1 MLFQKINVEELIKS
15 IKKNKLSSYF
25 FLDNLYIEYL
35 TAYNSS
41 SLFLDISFQIT
52 NENNI
57 LLCPITIEKKNNK
70 KYLNFFGRPFFCIY
84 KNIDKKLFKF
94 FAQKIEEIIKKE
106 QIEELNF
113 LIEKPFNDKFEIN
126 SKLLEKNFIKKVSNI
141 KYINLELEI
150 NEIKQKF
157 KKGLKYVLNKK
168 YPELVYE
175 IIDAKNYTNEILEM
189 QNMHKEISNNITRSD
204 NTWMINEKMILFKK
218 GFLTKVILNN
228 KTISYSLFFNN
239 KLESNYF
246 SSCTHRNFFK
256 EYQNITHR
264 SILEAI
270 KYLKKIECKKLTLG
284 ETKILFSEDMV
295 TDKEKNIATF
305 KSAFGGVTY
314 INYYFKKFNF
324 DLFDLYLK

>member
-15 IKKNKLSSYF
+15 IKKNKLNSYF
-25 FLDNLYIEYL
+25 FLDNLFIEYL

-41 SLFLDISFQIT
+41 SLFLDISFQIA

-70 KYLNFFGRPFFCIY
+70 NYLNFFGRPFFCIY

-94 FAQKIEEIIKKE
+94 FTQKIEEIIKRE

-113 LIEKPFNDKFEIN
+113 LIEKPFNDKFKIN
-126 SKLLEKNFIKKVSNI
+126 NNLVEKNFIKKINNI
-141 KYINLELEI
+141 KYIDLKLEI
-150 NEIKQKF
+150 SEIKRKF
-157 KKGLKYVLNKK
+157 KKGLKYVLNKE
-168 YPELVYE
+168 YPELAYE
-175 IIDAKNYTNEILEM
+175 IIDAKNYTNEIFEM
-189 QNMHKEISNNITRSD
+189 QNMHKQISNKITRSD
-204 NTWMINEKMILFKK
+204 KTWMINEKMILSEK

-239 KLESNYF
+239 KFESNYF

-256 EYQNITHR
+256 DYQNITHR
-264 SILEAI
+264 SIFEAI
-270 KYLKKIECKKLTLG
+270 KYLKKKRCKKLTLG
-284 ETKILFSEDMV
+284 ETKILFSEDIV
-295 TDKEKNIATF
+295 VDKEKNIAKF
-305 KSAFGGVTY
+305 KSAFGGEEY
-314 INYYFKKFNF
+314 INYYFKKLNF